1 MIQTAIIGAA
11 GRMGRALIAATI
23 ADPELELAA
32 AVEVPGSPSIGQDAG
47 TLAGCGA
54 AGVTLT
60 EDLNTALEQADAAI
74 DFSAR
79 EATLKNARAA
89 AAANCAFVI
98 GTTGLPDEDR
108 EALEELAVNGA
119 KIVFAPNMSVGV
131 NLLFHLADEVGRIL
145 AQGYD
150 IEVVE
155 MHHNRKKDAP
165 SGTAARLGE
174 ILAAA
179 TNRDY
184 KRDTRHGRHGM
195 IGARTKQEIGMHA
208 LRGGDVV
215 GEHTVIFAT
224 DGERVELT
232 HKASS
237 RQTFAKGAMR
247 AVKFL
252 AQAPADRLYDMQDV
266 LGLRNTQ

>member
-1 MIQTAIIGAA
+1 MIRTAVIGAA
-11 GRMGRALIAATI
+11 GRMGRCLIAEVI
-23 ADPELELAA
+23 NDPELDLAA
-32 AVEVPGSPSIGQDAG
+32 ALEMPGHACLGQDAG
-47 TLAGCGA
+47 TIAGLPS
-54 AGVTLT
+54 AGVEIT
-60 EDLNTALEQADAAI
+60 DDAGKAFSGADAVI

-79 EATLKNARAA
+79 EVALEHARQAA
-89 AAANCAFVI
+89 RRNCAIVI
-98 GTTGLPDEDR
+98 GTTGLTGEDR
-108 EALEELAVNGA
+108 QALEALAANGA
-119 KIVFAPNMSVGV
+119 RIVCAPNMSVGV
-131 NLLFHLADEVGRIL
+131 NLLFHLAEKAGSIL
-145 AQGYD
+145 AEGYD
-150 IEVVE
+150 IEIVE

-179 TNRDY
+179 TGRDY

-195 IGARTKQEIGMHA
+195 LGARTAQEIGMHA

-224 DGERVELT
+224 NGERIELT

-237 RQTFAKGAMR
+237 RQTFAKGALR

-252 AQAPADRLYDMQDV
+252 RAIPGNRLYDMQDV
-266 LGLRNTQ
+266 LGFRG